1 MSAATV
7 LGPGHPDQA
16 CDLVV
21 AAVVEEYLRRDPDSR
36 LNIRACGGKGTLF
49 LAGEIASAADFD
61 VSATIKQTLATCGVL
76 GAIEPFIAF
85 EPMGATWAKAI
96 GSHEPVTVQGFATS
110 ETAEL
115 SPKSVVLARQL
126 ARLLEMRRTTD
137 QDWYWLGADYE
148 VSVFLTIA
156 DKPLVLIRA
165 EHLDTQSLERV
176 RELIQRACELIAP
189 GAELRINPAG
199 EDTQAG
205 LMARI
210 GSSGR
215 NLFDVVTSVP
225 LSASGVGLHLRH
237 PRVAGAIACRAIARR
252 LVRAGKGSAIAVR
265 ATWLPLETRAAF
277 VRIWNEQGE
286 DLSGQLTEDELDLSR
301 LPEDWLAPEI
311 ATALVRAAT
320 DPSVSLPW
328 ER

>member
-21 AAVVEEYLRRDPDSR
+21 ASVVEEYLRRDPESR
-36 LNIRACGGKGTLF
+36 LNIRACGGKGVLF
-49 LAGEIASAADFD
+49 LAGEIASSADFD

-76 GAIEPFIAF
+76 GTIEPFIAF
-85 EPMGATWAKAI
+85 EPMSAAWAKAI
-96 GSHEPVTVQGFATS
+96 GSRESVTVQGFATS
-110 ETAEL
+110 ETPEFL
-115 SPKSVVLARQL
+115 PKSVVIARQL

-148 VSVFLTIA
+148 INVFLTTA
-156 DKPLVLIRA
+156 DKPLVLIRV
-165 EHLDTQSLERV
+165 EHLDTQALERV
-176 RELIQRACELIAP
+176 RELVQRTCELVIP
-189 GAELRINPAG
+189 GMDLRINPAG
-199 EDTQAG
+199 EETQAG
-205 LMARI
+205 LATRI

-215 NLFDVVTSVP
+215 NLFDTVTHVP
-225 LSASGVGLHLRH
+225 LSASGVGLQLRH

-265 ATWLPLETRAAF
+265 ASWLPLETRAAF
-277 VRIWNEQGE
+277 ARVWNERGE
-286 DLSGQLTEDELDLSR
+286 DLSDQLTDDDLDLDH
-301 LPEDWLAPEI
+301 LPPDWLAPEM
-311 ATALVRAAT
+311 ASALVKVST
-320 DPSVSLPW
+320 DPSVVLPW